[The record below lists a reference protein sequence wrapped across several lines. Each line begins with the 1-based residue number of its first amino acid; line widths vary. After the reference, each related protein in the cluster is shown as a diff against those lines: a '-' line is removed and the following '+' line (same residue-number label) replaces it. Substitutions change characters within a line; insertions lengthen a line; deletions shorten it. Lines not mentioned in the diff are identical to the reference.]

1 MTALIVTISIVAVHG
16 IGAHPDETWCKKVD
30 ADPPQERYVNWLS
43 DRQMLPAVAPL
54 ARIMRYGYQSQ
65 WFGEETIGLKASTV
79 AQRLLLSLQ
88 RERKVCGRLP
98 SAPVTTADSAIGVSL
113 PTTDLHCALLWRDW
127 WFLRWVWPPWW
138 EQELGQH

>member
-1 MTALIVTISIVAVHG
+1 MVTFSIVAIHG
-16 IGAHPDETWCKKVD
+16 IGAHPDDTWCKKVD
-30 ADPPQERYVNWLS
+30 ADTPEERVVNWLG
-43 DRQMLPAVAPL
+43 DHQMLPAVVPL

-98 SAPVTTADSAIGVSL
+98 SAPVPGS
-113 PTTDLHCALLWRDW
+113 
-127 WFLRWVWPPWW
+127 
-138 EQELGQH
+138 